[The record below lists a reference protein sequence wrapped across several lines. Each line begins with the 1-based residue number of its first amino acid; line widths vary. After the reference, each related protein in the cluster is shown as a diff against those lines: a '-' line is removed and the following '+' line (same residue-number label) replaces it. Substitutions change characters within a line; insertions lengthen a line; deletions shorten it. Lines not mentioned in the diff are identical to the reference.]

1 MVRLKR
7 VFNTLDRRF
16 GGLAIRLG
24 WMALVVALI
33 YAVQHTPL
41 SNALQTAL
49 SEGIAVFGGV
59 ELILEKLNDIRRN
72 REAVQLRKE
81 ADEAKQDAADARQET
96 AKAEQKA
103 AKAEQDADAAGQKA
117 AKAEQDAD
125 ELRLRVAELEEI
137 VKNRP
142 PQDDPEA

>member
-7 VFNTLDRRF
+7 VFGTLIGPRSE
-16 GGLAIRLG
+16 LPIRLG
-24 WMALVVALI
+24 WMALVVILI
-33 YAVQHTPL
+33 YAIQHSPL
-41 SNALQTAL
+41 SPAWQTAI
-49 SEGIAVFGGV
+49 SEGVAIFGGV

-72 REAVQLRKE
+72 RAAAQLRKE
-81 ADEAKQDAADARQET
+81 AEQAAAEAQSKNDELRKEVDKKQQEN
-96 AKAEQKA
+96 
-103 AKAEQDADAAGQKA
+103 
-117 AKAEQDAD
+117 D